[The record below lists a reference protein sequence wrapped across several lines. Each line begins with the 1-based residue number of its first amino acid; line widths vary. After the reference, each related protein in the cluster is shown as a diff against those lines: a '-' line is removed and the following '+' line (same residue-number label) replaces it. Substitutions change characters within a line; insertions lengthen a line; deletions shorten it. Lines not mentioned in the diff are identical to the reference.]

1 MKSANLQAGLNI
13 IAVIILLVGLVSAVM
28 IYLSAEDAPEDMGL
42 TDSKTYLRNMELY
55 GGKANVMVQEFR
67 NWLDGLWHGKKLAF
81 TVVCISIVISLG
93 FFLVARHLPDDG

>member
-1 MKSANLQAGLNI
+1 MRSTNLRADLTI
-13 IAVIILLVGLVSAVM
+13 IAVIILLVGLVSAVL

-42 TDSKTYLRNMELY
+42 TDSKAYLRTLELY

-81 TVVCISIVISLG
+81 TVLCISIVISFG
-93 FFLVARHLPDDG
+93 FFFVARHLPDDG